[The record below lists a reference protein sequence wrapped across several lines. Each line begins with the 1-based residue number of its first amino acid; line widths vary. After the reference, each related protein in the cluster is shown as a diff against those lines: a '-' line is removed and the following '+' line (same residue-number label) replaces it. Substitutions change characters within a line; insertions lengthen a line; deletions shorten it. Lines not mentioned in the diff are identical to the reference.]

1 MKKILI
7 TLITGLTLSVGI
19 SVSAQAIESLRGS
32 NALDKDAEMFE
43 KRKQVKQKGGFER
56 SYKIQ
61 PPMIPHATDKDK
73 ITLKSNTCMK
83 CHSKKNHKKEK
94 APMIGETHFKDRD
107 GKVLPELSSR
117 RYFCNQC
124 HATQVNAEQ
133 LVENNFVGAK

>member
-1 MKKILI
+1 MKKII
-7 TLITGLTLSVGI
+7 TLLTGLALSVGI
-19 SVSAQAIESLRGS
+19 SLSAVAEIQSLRGS
-32 NALDKDAEMFE
+32 LSLDSDSQSFE
-43 KRKQVKQKGGFER
+43 KRKQIKQKDGFER

-73 ITLKSNTCMK
+73 ITLKGNTCMR
-83 CHSKKNHKKEK
+83 CHSEKNYKKEK
-94 APMIGETHFKDRD
+94 APRIGDSHYIDRD
-107 GKVLPELSSR
+107 GNKLNKLSSR

>member
-7 TLITGLTLSVGI
+7 TFITGLTLSVGLSI
-19 SVSAQAIESLRGS
+19 SAQAIESLRGS
-32 NALDKDAEMFE
+32 HALDQNSEMFE

-73 ITLKSNTCMK
+73 ITLKSNSCMK
-83 CHSKKNHKKEK
+83 CHSEKNHKKEK
-94 APMIGETHFKDRD
+94 APRIGDSHYIDRD
-107 GKVLPELSSR
+107 GNKLDKLSSR
-117 RYFCNQC
+117 RYFCDQC